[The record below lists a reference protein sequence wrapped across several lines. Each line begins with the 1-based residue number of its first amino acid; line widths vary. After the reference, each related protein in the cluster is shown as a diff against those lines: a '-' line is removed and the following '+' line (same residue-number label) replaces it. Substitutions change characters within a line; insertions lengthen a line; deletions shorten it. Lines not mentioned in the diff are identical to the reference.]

1 MHLIKKA
8 DDVFAVIP
16 VLILL
21 LLTPWP
27 MAMIM
32 ASAIGLAALFV
43 VFRGR
48 QLPGA
53 LLTAVVS
60 FAVAAAIALI
70 ILLGRSN

>member
-8 DDVFAVIP
+8 DHVFAVIP

-27 MAMIM
+27 MAMTI

-43 VFRGR
+43 LFRGC
-48 QLPGA
+48 QLRGA

-60 FAVAAAIALI
+60 FAIAAPIAIVIFLD
-70 ILLGRSN
+70 RSL

>member
-27 MAMIM
+27 MAMLI

-43 VFRGR
+43 VFRGG
-48 QLPGA
+48 QLRGA

-60 FAVAAAIALI
+60 FAVAAAIAI
-70 ILLGRSN
+70 VISLGRSR

>member
-27 MAMIM
+27 MAMMI

-43 VFRGR
+43 LFRGR
-48 QLPGA
+48 QLQGA

-60 FAVAAAIALI
+60 FAVAAAIAI
-70 ILLGRSN
+70 VISLGRSH